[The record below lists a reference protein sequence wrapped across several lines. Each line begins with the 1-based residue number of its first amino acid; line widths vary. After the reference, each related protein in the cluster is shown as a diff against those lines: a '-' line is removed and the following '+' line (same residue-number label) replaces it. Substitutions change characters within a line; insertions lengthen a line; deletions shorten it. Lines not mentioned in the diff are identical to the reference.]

1 MSIAITT
8 KVFAYWCEGV
18 VLSAV
23 AVAGVIGNIVS
34 ALILSTKNMR
44 NSFNLVRK
52 GDEGE
57 QISPL

>member
-1 MSIAITT
+1 M

-44 NSFNLVRK
+44 NSFNLVRR
-52 GDEGE
+52 GMGNFVSLNE
-57 QISPL
+57 IS

>member
-1 MSIAITT
+1 M
-8 KVFAYWCEGV
+8 FGYWCEGV

-44 NSFNLVRK
+44 NSFNLVR
-52 GDEGE
+52 
-57 QISPL
+57 ILIIFVL